1 MSVRKERIFLKIE
14 NKLYDF
20 ISYKE
25 RRKNALLNLEKKV
38 YQYSSMSDTEFL
50 MDYVNAYAKYERKKL
65 ILIFSIPVII
75 ALLFNIG
82 SGALTVIS
90 KLSVT
95 ESYTFIVNEKVNAI
109 IDIVLI
115 LTTVLF
121 IFGIFFII
129 IFINQFYALAK
140 DKRTI
145 EEIKSIRK

>member
-1 MSVRKERIFLKIE
+1 
-14 NKLYDF
+14 
-20 ISYKE
+20 
-25 RRKNALLNLEKKV
+25 
-38 YQYSSMSDTEFL
+38 MSDTEFL